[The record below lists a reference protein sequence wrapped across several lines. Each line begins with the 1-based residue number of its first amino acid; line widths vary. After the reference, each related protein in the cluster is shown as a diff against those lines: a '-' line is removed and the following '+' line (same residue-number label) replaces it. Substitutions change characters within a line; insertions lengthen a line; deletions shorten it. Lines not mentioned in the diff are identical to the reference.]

1 MITKFYTNESYVIS
15 IPPHIRNQFSQLPFE
30 LQKYFDAQYK
40 FKSKS
45 ILLAYALHLWAFGS
59 SYAYRGHWVK
69 QIFFWITAG
78 GCGAWWIYVCC
89 MLWYRLKQENE
100 QLAEQLINDCVL
112 RLRSNYSSKNT
123 VESNTISKNTQP
135 KKLDIEYNPAKL
147 TIDNLA
153 ENFLIDYQTKT
164 WEVKRFWQQDWE
176 NAKSE
181 RFYLLEQGHEQLFI
195 TSKYE
200 SFMNS
205 YFCSR
210 LINVHIID
218 SQLQNLIINNQPPK
232 NIISYQGQ
240 QYYKEIK
247 KVGIIFDLGKH
258 DKPNKITQWDYY
270 TEDRNMYVS
279 ISLLSQNKIVG
290 YTGYKVLPNSFSDI
304 LPRSVST

>member
-1 MITKFYTNESYVIS
+1 M
-15 IPPHIRNQFSQLPFE
+15 
-30 LQKYFDAQYK
+30 YK
-40 FKSKS
+40 
-45 ILLAYALHLWAFGS
+45 
-59 SYAYRGHWVK
+59 R
-69 QIFFWITAG
+69 
-78 GCGAWWIYVCC
+78 
-89 MLWYRLKQENE
+89 
-100 QLAEQLINDCVL
+100 
-112 RLRSNYSSKNT
+112 
-123 VESNTISKNTQP
+123 
-135 KKLDIEYNPAKL
+135 
-147 TIDNLA
+147 
-153 ENFLIDYQTKT
+153 
-164 WEVKRFWQQDWE
+164 QDWE

-210 LINVHIID
+210 LVNVHIID

-304 LPRSVST
+304 LPRSVSA